1 MADKYENITKTANTL
16 WNNDESGQI
25 AYAEQVGDGL
35 INWEDTDKKYNG
47 TYPNPKYDPDD
58 PTKEPKTL
66 PYVPEEYKNKVDTT
80 GKNISKFQSSLNE
93 FFLNHWADWLH
104 FLYDEGVKPG
114 IIDSWKEV
122 QDFLEG
128 ISDEEAMTLLTFITN
143 IELASGTLN
152 IRMSEDYPGAVEAV
166 ETSPDYNVSNS
177 KIDPETGAIKIVFN
191 FERDI

>member
-1 MADKYENITKTANTL
+1 MANYDNLTNTANTL
-16 WNNDESGQI
+16 WNSDSSGLLAYSEQVKDGQI
-25 AYAEQVGDGL
+25 
-35 INWEDTDKKYNG
+35 NWNENTKKYNG
-47 TYPNPKYDPDD
+47 TYPNPEYDPED
-58 PTKEPKTL
+58 PTKGPERL
-66 PYVPEEYKNKVDTT
+66 PYIPESFQTESN
-80 GKNISKFQSSLNE
+80 KFQSNLNE

-122 QDFLEG
+122 QDFLKG
-128 ISDEEAMTLLTFITN
+128 ISDDEAMTLLTFISN